1 MTKICPNCKTE
12 NIDSAKFCKNCGNE
26 MEETEKPTQTKKS
39 PKNSSIGGNKQKNT
53 SKTLGIIGVCCLGIL
68 VIVVVSGMLSPD
80 KTFANQYVSFNL
92 PSGYVAVNQPDNGN
106 GFCDVNIYKGTP
118 ADSTSDTDPNYVG
131 DISTVADSATDANM
145 QATYSED
152 ATTTQLTLNGVS
164 ATQFVDTD
172 PSTGEYDLWV
182 PSKRLLLSM
191 YPDQGDAFN
200 TIKNSIAFK

>member
-1 MTKICPNCKTE
+1 MTQICPNCKTE
-12 NIDSAKFCKNCGNE
+12 NNDSSEFCKNCGNE
-26 MEETEKPTQTKKS
+26 IEGTEIPIQIIKS
-39 PKNSSIGGNKQKNT
+39 SEKSVIKGNKPKNPG
-53 SKTLGIIGVCCLGIL
+53 KTLGIIGVCCLGIL
-68 VIVVVSGMLSPD
+68 VVVFVSGMLSPD

-92 PSGYVAVNQPDNGN
+92 PSGYVAVNQIDNGN

-118 ADSTSDTDPNYVG
+118 ADNTSDADPNYVG
-131 DISTVADSATDANM
+131 DISTDTASDTDM

-152 ATTTQLTLNGVS
+152 GTATQLTLNGVS
-164 ATQFVDTD
+164 TTQFVDTN

-191 YPDQGDAFN
+191 YPDQEDAFN